1 MNLNLKELPKD
12 YVKIVDDPSGNGD
25 QLIEFSDEFMEK
37 NGWLVGDTIDVDLDE
52 KGSVII
58 KNKSSEE
65 RQKKTSSKNQSKK
78 KS

>member
-25 QLIEFSDEFMEK
+25 QLVEFSDEFMKK
-37 NGWLVGDTIDVDLDE
+37 NGWLAGDTINIDQDE
-52 KGSVII
+52 EGSVVI
-58 KNKSSEE
+58 KNKSLEE
-65 RQKKTSSKNQSKK
+65 RQKKTSSKKRSKK